1 MVFSWSTRILFID
14 TDASGRIHYTAMF
27 RYFEAAEIEFFRAIG
42 VLHEHAGISFPR
54 VHAECDYRSAIR
66 YDDLLEIEVS
76 VGRIGKTSVQMK
88 FSALKAGVEAAAGNV
103 VIAFMDRQTQR
114 ATAIPQG
121 VRDKLTPYLNL

>member
-1 MVFSWSTRILFID
+1 VD
-14 TDASGRIHYTAMF
+14 
-27 RYFEAAEIEFFRAIG
+27 
-42 VLHEHAGISFPR
+42 
-54 VHAECDYRSAIR
+54 CDYRSAIR

-121 VRDKLTPYLNL
+121 VREKLTPYLSL